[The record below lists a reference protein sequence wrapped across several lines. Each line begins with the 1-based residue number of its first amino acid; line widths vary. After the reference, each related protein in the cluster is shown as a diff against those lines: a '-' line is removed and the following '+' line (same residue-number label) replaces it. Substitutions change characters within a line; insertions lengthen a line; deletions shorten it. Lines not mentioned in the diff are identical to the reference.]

1 MKTLMKVASV
11 TTALV
16 TAVAL
21 AAPSFAAAP
30 VEGQPGAASQIVHFA
45 DLDLT
50 TDTGVHALYGR
61 IRSAAWQV
69 CLKIVEPAS
78 ASSEIENTKCRQT
91 LIDAAVEQVNR
102 PALTALHTGK
112 SVPKLLARR

>member
-1 MKTLMKVASV
+1 MNTLLRVASV

-16 TAVAL
+16 TAFAL
-21 AAPSFAAAP
+21 STPSFAAAP
-30 VEGQPGAASQIVHFA
+30 VQGEPGAASQIVHFT
-45 DLDLT
+45 DLDLST
-50 TDTGVHALYGR
+50 AAGVHTLYGR

-91 LIDAAVEQVNR
+91 LIDAAVE
-102 PALTALHTGK
+102 
-112 SVPKLLARR
+112 